1 MNNADYET
9 GVPVPKKKKDGI
21 GMLSDFFGELFERA
35 ANEPKPTQKATT
47 GKCFLVLDKDGLRLE
62 GEDDPLPYAR
72 SLDHHATSKDAALR
86 LAPKAGSIR
95 RIILDE
101 LIAHG
106 PGTRQELT
114 ERTGLGYQTVTGGSG
129 VWWLCRNGWAVIEGT
144 RDGEG
149 IVAWSGQ
156 RPDIIG

>member
-1 MNNADYET
+1 MSNADWET
-9 GVPVPKKKKDGI
+9 GVPVAKKKPTRVWVSLGPAW
-21 GMLSDFFGELFERA
+21 LELPF
-35 ANEPKPTQKATT
+35 
-47 GKCFLVLDKDGLRLE
+47 
-62 GEDDPLPYAR
+62 DDPDGNVLPY
-72 SLDHHATSKDAALR
+72 SKPLDSHHTSRDAALR

-129 VWWLCRNGWAVIEGT
+129 VWWLCRNGWAVIDGT
-144 RDGEG
+144 RGGEG
-149 IVAWSGQ
+149 IVRWSGQ